1 MRPLQLTISAFGPYA
16 GKTQLDLEHLGTHG
30 IYLIRG
36 DTGAGK
42 TSIFDAITFALYGEA
57 SGNQREAIMFRSQ
70 YAAPDTP
77 TFVELTF
84 WNSGKCYTI
93 RRSPEYTRPAKRG
106 GRLTVQK
113 AEAVLHMPDG
123 TIVTRLRDVDRAI
136 YDIIGVDRSQFTQIV
151 MLAQGD
157 FLKLLVAP
165 TEERMRIFRQIFHTE
180 QFQTLQTRLKEQ
192 SSLLSKKREVMT
204 ARIMQYIEGVQYPED
219 TQLGQKLAR
228 ARAGEYLICDTLPLL
243 KQAIEIDQETQEDIY
258 IKIEL
263 KNKQI
268 SIIQEQIGKA
278 KLLATAK
285 QQLEEAQAEQTALA
299 PRLSQAIQAQKEASA
314 KQPELDALTRC
325 AEQIKQELIQH
336 KLFAEL
342 QAALQKTAA
351 EQKQNT
357 NWLDQYSVKM
367 DALLAK
373 RSALQEEQHIVSNAT
388 VETEQLT
395 TAQQKIQ
402 ARIDALHNLR
412 SDLSILK
419 ERQDA
424 WISLQNAYQKQSVK
438 SDALHN
444 ESRSIHRAFL
454 DAQAGILAETLQED
468 QPCPVCGALHHPNP
482 AQPARFAPRKEDVEQ
497 AQQAAQLAQQRA
509 EQLSAQAGICEGQ
522 VTAQKE
528 AIERQFSSLLKDCN
542 WKTLEYDLSKEIQDS
557 ESQLKQI
564 SEKILCAQQ
573 KSKRFERLEQALR
586 QLEHQIEALKEQQTA
601 FRERS
606 IALQQDNLH
615 LKQQISLCTSKFK
628 YKDYETARK
637 AGEEIK
643 QSYLALEHNFQKTE
657 REAQQL
663 RARANTLAGQ
673 IDALQSQLA
682 NATAYDLLEAEAKLT
697 ELQTERKTLDQLV
710 GILAM
715 RIQRN
720 GEALTQITA
729 CSNDLTQVEQH
740 WSEVKALA
748 DTAAGT
754 CAGKEKIMLET
765 YVQMTY
771 FDRILTRANH
781 RFIVMSRG
789 HYTLQRCMQATSN
802 RKQTGLELDVVD
814 HYNGTTRSVKTL
826 SGGESF
832 QAALSLALGLSD
844 EVQSRAGGIRLDTMF
859 VDEGFGTLDEDALE
873 QALRALT
880 ELSDHGRLIG
890 IISHIGTLSHR
901 IDRQITVTKNGT
913 VGSCAKL
920 TC

>member
-16 GKTQLDLEHLGTHG
+16 TKTELDLERLGTHG

-36 DTGAGK
+36 DTGTGK

-57 SGNQREAIMFRSQ
+57 SGNQRESIMFRSQ

-106 GRLTVQK
+106 GGLTVQK

-123 TIVTRLRDVDRAI
+123 TIITRVRDVDRAI

-192 SSLLSKKREVMT
+192 TSLLSKKREAMA
-204 ARIMQYIEGVQYPED
+204 ARIMQYIEGTQYPED
-219 TQLGQKLAR
+219 TALGQELAR
-228 ARAGEYLICDTLPLL
+228 ARAGECLISGTLPLL
-243 KQAIEIDQETQEDIY
+243 KQAIQIDQEAQKDIY
-258 IKIEL
+258 IKIDS

-278 KLLATAK
+278 KQLLTAQ
-285 QQLEEAQAEQTALA
+285 QQLQTVQAEQTALT
-299 PRLSQAIQAQKEASA
+299 PLLERAIQAHEEALS
-314 KQPELDALTRC
+314 KQDNLDMLTRH
-325 AEQIKQELIQH
+325 AEQIKQELLQH
-336 KLFAEL
+336 KQFAGL
-342 QAALQKTAA
+342 QTALEKTLS

-357 NWLDQYSVKM
+357 NWLEQYSVKM
-367 DALLAK
+367 NELTAARLAIQK
-373 RSALQEEQHIVSNAT
+373 EQHTISNAA
-388 VETEQLT
+388 VETEQFA
-395 TAQQKIQ
+395 TAKQKIQ
-402 ARIDALHNLR
+402 ARMDALHNLR
-412 SDLSILK
+412 SDFNILK
-419 ERQDA
+419 EHRNN
-424 WISLQNAYQKQSVK
+424 WISLRDAYQKQSVK
-438 SDALHN
+438 LIALQE
-444 ESRSIHRAFL
+444 ESISIHRAFL
-454 DAQAGILAETLQED
+454 DAQAGILAETLQEN
-468 QPCPVCGALHHPNP
+468 QPCPVCGALHHPKL
-482 AQPARFAPRKEDVEQ
+482 AQPARSAPRKEDVEQ
-497 AQQAAQLAQQRA
+497 AQKAAQLAQQRA

-528 AIERQFSSLLKDCN
+528 AIERQFSILLENCS
-542 WKTLEYDLSKEIQDS
+542 WKTLECCLSKEIQET
-557 ESQLKQI
+557 ESQLHQI
-564 SEKILCAQQ
+564 CEQILCARQ
-573 KSKRFERLEQALR
+573 KTKHFEQLEQER
-586 QLEHQIEALKEQQTA
+586 NQLEHQIEALEQQQTT

-606 IALQQDNLH
+606 IALQQDVLH
-615 LKQQISLCTSKFK
+615 LEEQITLCTSKLK

-637 AGEEIK
+637 AGEKIR
-643 QSYLALEHNFQKTE
+643 QSYIAIQQNLQKTE
-657 REAQQL
+657 HEAQQL
-663 RARANTLAGQ
+663 RSRANTLTGQ
-673 IDALQSQLA
+673 IHALQKQLA
-682 NATAYDLLEAEAKLT
+682 HASSYDLSGAETKLA
-697 ELQTERKTLDQLV
+697 ELQAERKALEQLV
-710 GILAM
+710 GVLGL

-720 GEALTQITA
+720 QEALTQITA
-729 CSNDLTQVEQH
+729 CSNDLAKVEQH

-754 CAGKEKIMLET
+754 CSGKEKIMLET

-771 FDRILTRANH
+771 FDRILAHANN

-789 HYTLQRCMQATSN
+789 QYTLQRCVQATSN
-802 RKQTGLELDVVD
+802 RKQTGLDLDIVD

-873 QALRALT
+873 QAMRALT

-890 IISHIGTLSHR
+890 IISHVGTLSRR
-901 IDRQITVTKNGT
+901 IDRQIVVTKNGT
-913 VGSCAKL
+913 AGSRVEL